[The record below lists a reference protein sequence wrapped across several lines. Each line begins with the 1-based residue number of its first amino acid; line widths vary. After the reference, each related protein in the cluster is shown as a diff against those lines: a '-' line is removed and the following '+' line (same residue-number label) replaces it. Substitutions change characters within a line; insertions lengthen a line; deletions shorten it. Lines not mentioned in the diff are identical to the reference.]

1 MTSIRIFCDERKYDI
16 NDKQSK
22 KILSEEIRLRRGNI
36 DSYDKVSRQIIG
48 AVLQILRHFSAP
60 PSASTSEGA
69 AFFIFKTTRVTARRG
84 RTRQR
89 TDGAVG
95 RPNITVSPVSEIPTD
110 VETRTDRKVLQ
121 RPSRKVWQQPARKVW
136 QYPANTK

>member
-36 DSYDKVSRQIIG
+36 DCYDKVSRQIIG

-60 PSASTSEGA
+60 PSAGTSEGA
-69 AFFIFKTTRVTARRG
+69 AFFNLKPR
-84 RTRQR
+84 
-89 TDGAVG
+89 
-95 RPNITVSPVSEIPTD
+95 E
-110 VETRTDRKVLQ
+110 
-121 RPSRKVWQQPARKVW
+121 
-136 QYPANTK
+136 